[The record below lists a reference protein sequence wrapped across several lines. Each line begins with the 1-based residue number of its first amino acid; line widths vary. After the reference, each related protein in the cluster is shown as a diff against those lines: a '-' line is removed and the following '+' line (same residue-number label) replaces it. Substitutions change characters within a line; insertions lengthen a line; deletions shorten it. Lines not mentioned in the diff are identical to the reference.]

1 MCNSGM
7 ARSSGTPGAPTPTE
21 RTLAVELTAL
31 AVARAAPDELVLLE
45 ETAEEYFADPGALAR
60 AQDGDTPLGSG
71 IDVAMMTPYLLA
83 ASSAVLPVLGT
94 IAGDLGKD
102 VAKEVLTEPAVSWIR
117 RLFRRGPAEPPGDAA
132 LTPEQAA
139 RVRDAV
145 VAQCLALGLDP
156 QHAALV
162 ADATIGSLHVRA

>member
-7 ARSSGTPGAPTPTE
+7 ARGSGTPGTQPPTE
-21 RTLAVELTAL
+21 RSLALELTSLAL
-31 AVARAAPDELVLLE
+31 ARAAPDELVLLE
-45 ETAEEYFADPGALAR
+45 ETAEEYFADPAALAR

-94 IAGDLGKD
+94 FAGELGKD

-117 RLFRRGPAEPPGDAA
+117 RLFRRTPAEPLGSEA
-132 LTPEQAA
+132 LSPEQAA
-139 RVRDAV
+139 RVREAV
-145 VAQCLALGLDP
+145 VAQCRALGLDP

-162 ADATIGSLHVRA
+162 ADATIGSLHARD